1 MADDILKGLGDET
14 LREAQLIK
22 EATQDVGEN
31 ISRWN
36 KLLKDAGYSLVDQNR
51 SINNIKNAADS
62 VASIQEKAAKSAK
75 ATKEAFEKQ
84 AKLLSNVRELNQK
97 INTLYEQ
104 ALRPGEQNAKLLLRQ
119 AQHLEAAR
127 DNAQALADVFEDI
140 GTSAAKLDKSTS
152 FFSQM
157 AAATSS
163 LSKISTPFEKA
174 AEAARKTALENAK
187 NKASVKEMLTTGKGL
202 TAEKA
207 KELGLGEKLL
217 DKNGKLL
224 SGTALTNRLNKLGAV
239 ESLASKGAKS
249 VAGAG
254 TKALLGE
261 MFSMSNL
268 LGKAGWI
275 GALFQVGKFIADIF
289 IGAQNRTI
297 EIAKSLGITRE
308 SADQLRKQYVDIAG
322 QSSNILVNSQS
333 LVEAQQQ
340 FTGYT
345 NAVSRVQADTLENQV
360 FLTKSLQM
368 SGEAAADL
376 SYMME
381 ATNQPA
387 SKTTDEV
394 IELNRNFAKAKGFVV
409 PIDKLF
415 NSIAK
420 TSKEIQGYFGFNVKS
435 LAEAVTQVSK
445 FGLELNDTKA
455 IANSL
460 LDFESSLS
468 SELDLELLTQKEF
481 NFERARAYAATG
493 QFAKA
498 TEEVLSQMQQLTE
511 EQRQSPIL
519 MEAASKATGL
529 TVDQLNRAY
538 LVNRKLRSDAKAYY
552 DLLVSQGKQ
561 KEANY
566 AVDLLGEQATKEEMM
581 KTISAQ
587 DAFNAALEKAKDQF
601 TGLVSSGALDTL
613 TDAIIR
619 FAEAVG
625 NFTGANERQSQ
636 AAAKTIAEGKNYSQE
651 QKSKAATL
659 QEAAKKEGQYKGAL
673 TATATGAAI
682 GTVIAPGIGTA
693 IGAGLGFIAGAT
705 ADYFADE
712 EGAQAR
718 KDLLK
723 MRDNPGAKVED
734 FVIQTHP
741 KDTLALVGGTQ
752 LSNNKTV
759 DETNTLL
766 RELISAVK
774 AGGNVYIGPHKLNE
788 AIGLNL
794 HSIS

>member
-22 EATQDVGEN
+22 EATQDVGDN

-36 KLLKDAGYSLVDQNR
+36 KLLKEAGYSLVDQNR

-275 GALFQVGKFIADIF
+275 GLLFQVGKFIVDIF
-289 IGAQNRTI
+289 AGAQAKTI

-308 SADQLRKQYVDIAG
+308 SADQLRRQYVEVAR
-322 QSSNILVNSQS
+322 QSSNILVNSQA
-333 LVEAQQQ
+333 LIEAQQQ

-360 FLTKSLQM
+360 FLTKNLQM

-387 SKTTDEV
+387 SKTTNEV

-420 TSKEIQGYFGFNVKS
+420 TSKEIQGYFRFNVKN

-468 SELDLELLTQKEF
+468 NELDLELLTQKEF

-511 EQRQSPIL
+511 EQRQSPIF

-529 TVDQLNRAY
+529 TVDQLNKAY
-538 LVNRKLRSDAKAYY
+538 LVNTKLNKDAREYY
-552 DLLVSQGKQ
+552 NRLVQQGKA

-566 AVDLLGEQATKEEMM
+566 AIDLLGEQATKEEMM
-581 KTISAQ
+581 KTISTQ
-587 DAFNAALEKAKDQF
+587 DAFNAALEKLKDQLS
-601 TGLVSSGALDTL
+601 GLVQSGAIDRLTNLIISITEVVSKKGIGGLYSFFGKSDLQETL
-613 TDAIIR
+613 EQKNFNSAKAFNTEYLNKKAAAVKAGSTWNPSG
-619 FAEAVG
+619 AEATQYEKNKAFIKEYTQEKQEKAKSEHNNK
-625 NFTGANERQSQ
+625 NFSMN
-636 AAAKTIAEGKNYSQE
+636 AK
-651 QKSKAATL
+651 
-659 QEAAKKEGQYKGAL
+659 
-673 TATATGAAI
+673 
-682 GTVIAPGIGTA
+682 
-693 IGAGLGFIAGAT
+693 
-705 ADYFADE
+705 
-712 EGAQAR
+712 
-718 KDLLK
+718 
-723 MRDNPGAKVED
+723 D
-734 FVIQTHP
+734 FVIKTHP
-741 KDTLALVGGTQ
+741 EDTLALVGGTK
-752 LSNNKTV
+752 LSDSKTV
-759 DETNTLL
+759 EETNSLL
-766 RELISAVK
+766 RQLIEAVK
-774 AGGNVYIGPHKLNE
+774 AGRPGDIYIGPHKLNE